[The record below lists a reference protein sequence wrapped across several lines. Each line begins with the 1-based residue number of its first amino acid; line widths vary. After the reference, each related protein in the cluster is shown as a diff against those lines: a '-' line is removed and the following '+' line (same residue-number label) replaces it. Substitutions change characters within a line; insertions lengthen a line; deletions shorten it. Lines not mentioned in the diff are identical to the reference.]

1 MNDDELPDYIM
12 VMIANKKTKEQM
24 ARDLSL
30 FLGDSTTNFTNWLQG
45 ILDHLQA
52 IASEAKRSKG
62 EVRTEGPVPPPHLEY
77 TPREVLPRG
86 KVPELRGDGEYS
98 DEVLALKAD
107 PEPDDDLGEDLH
119 GSVETPPEKQMASS
133 SVSLVRP
140 IPRVMGPEP
149 ARAHVFPSKADPSK
163 KPALT
168 SSSGVRRRPQF
179 ISDDEEEEE
188 EEYDPS
194 NPSVSSVASV
204 VKVSERRSS
213 VPQSMQA
220 NKLLLLKAMK
230 AAHQSVSAPA
240 ATRTRRNPS
249 ARVEPYQPTPIREL
263 STKRR
268 RLGNLAQKEEEEE
281 AVPAI
286 PGKASRLV
294 GAIAPE
300 VRPREESA
308 PVALPEPGKS
318 ADTRC
323 GALGRSCTIPGG
335 VLKARTANA
344 IDEEPEQEEDS
355 DLLELE
361 VPREEVHLV
370 VKDAT
375 PTSTPGHAS
384 ASEDVLGRG
393 GKWPHFV
400 VTLNGVDPASFKSG
414 TREVVAHHASGPG
427 DLDELPEYVEEED
440 ENGYPSRREDSMA
453 AEDTVLEE
461 ELEEE
466 PMLVEEGPSKL
477 LEKCRYWPACKNG
490 DRCPYHHPSVP
501 CKAFP
506 NCKFRDKCLFIHPN
520 CKYDAFCKHKSCP
533 FTHASRRT
541 FACPPPREYS
551 THSSLAVG
559 L

>member
-1 MNDDELPDYIM
+1 
-12 VMIANKKTKEQM
+12 
-24 ARDLSL
+24 
-30 FLGDSTTNFTNWLQG
+30 
-45 ILDHLQA
+45 
-52 IASEAKRSKG
+52 
-62 EVRTEGPVPPPHLEY
+62 
-77 TPREVLPRG
+77 
-86 KVPELRGDGEYS
+86 
-98 DEVLALKAD
+98 
-107 PEPDDDLGEDLH
+107 
-119 GSVETPPEKQMASS
+119 
-133 SVSLVRP
+133 
-140 IPRVMGPEP
+140 
-149 ARAHVFPSKADPSK
+149 
-163 KPALT
+163 
-168 SSSGVRRRPQF
+168 
-179 ISDDEEEEE
+179 
-188 EEYDPS
+188 
-194 NPSVSSVASV
+194 VSSVASV

-240 ATRTRRNPS
+240 TARTRRNPS

-268 RLGNLAQKEEEEE
+268 RLGNLAQREEEEE

-286 PGKASRLV
+286 PGKTSRLV

-300 VRPREESA
+300 VRPKEEA
-308 PVALPEPGKS
+308 ALVTLPEPGKS
-318 ADTRC
+318 AGTRRD
-323 GALGRSCTIPGG
+323 ALRRSRTVLGG
-335 VLKARTANA
+335 VLTGTQATTADA

-440 ENGYPSRREDSMA
+440 ENGYPPRREDSMT
-453 AEDTVLEE
+453 AEDGVLEE

-501 CKAFP
+501 CKWVP
-506 NCKFRDKCLFIHPN
+506 
-520 CKYDAFCKHKSCP
+520 
-533 FTHASRRT
+533 
-541 FACPPPREYS
+541 
-551 THSSLAVG
+551 
-559 L
+559 